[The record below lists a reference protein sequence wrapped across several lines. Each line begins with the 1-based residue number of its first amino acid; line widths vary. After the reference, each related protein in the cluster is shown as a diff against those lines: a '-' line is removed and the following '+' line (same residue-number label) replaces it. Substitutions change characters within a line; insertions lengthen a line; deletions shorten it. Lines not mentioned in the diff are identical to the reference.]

1 MENTTPCSN
10 DKKKFRVVKSLKIPV
25 YECTVQFIITDMLI
39 DEVNRIYKKYDI
51 HEIFTDYAE
60 GCLITSDIDLYIII
74 LEDKYLSHNTIAH
87 ELYHLVTRM
96 TQDRDI
102 QDDEQQ
108 AWLCGWVTEHLYKFI
123 SKKNLTVK

>member
-10 DKKKFRVVKSLKIPV
+10 DKKKFRVIKSLKIPV

-51 HEIFTDYAE
+51 HELFTDYAE

-108 AWLCGWVTEHLYKFI
+108 AWLCGWLTEHLYKFI